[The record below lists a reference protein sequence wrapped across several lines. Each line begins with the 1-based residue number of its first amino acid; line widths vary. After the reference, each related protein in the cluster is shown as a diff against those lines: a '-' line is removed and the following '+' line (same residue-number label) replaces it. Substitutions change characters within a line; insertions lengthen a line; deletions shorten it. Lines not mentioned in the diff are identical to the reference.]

1 VPGEGSNR
9 QGNIPDKA
17 AFLFGGQSDY
27 HTGTATFD
35 VSESNRP
42 VVVLQITGTDDLAQR
57 KAPIRITLNGQ
68 LVWEGDNPLP
78 NGESG
83 NAYWIIQDRSVLRDG
98 ENRLVIANTSP
109 NGDAPQAPW
118 ILIERVTLFY

>member
-1 VPGEGSNR
+1 GGEDIKGALVPGEGSNR

-27 HTGTATFD
+27 HTGTATFETR
-35 VSESNRP
+35 ESNRP
-42 VVVLQITGTDDLAQR
+42 VLVLQITGTDDLAQR

-83 NAYWIIQDRSVLRDG
+83 NACWIIHARCVLRRG
-98 ENRLVIANTSP
+98 QNRLVDAHIAP
-109 NGDAPQAPW
+109 KQIRRA
-118 ILIERVTLFY
+118 